1 MDRILDLAATTLAR
15 HPAPALPL
23 DELFRLLK
31 DDAPGVALSLQSL
44 LSMLARSPGR
54 FRVVRV
60 APGWRCLIGTL
71 DHLAGVRERPD
82 SRAPRPLDRALAGLE
97 PGPWIIGLEA
107 GLDAEGAARRPLRTL
122 RASVAYLG
130 RRLDADSPVAL
141 ARWLGLLAE
150 NGRVR
155 ARVAAAEPGPVWS

>member
-15 HPAPALPL
+15 NPAPALPL
-23 DELFRLLK
+23 EELFRLLK

-44 LSMLARSPGR
+44 LAVLARSPER
-54 FRVVRV
+54 FRVVRA
-60 APGWRCLIGTL
+60 APGWTSLLGTL
-71 DHLAGVRERPD
+71 NHVAGVRERPEP
-82 SRAPRPLDRALAGLE
+82 SPQRTLDAALVAVE
-97 PGPWIIGLEA
+97 YGPWIIGL
-107 GLDAEGAARRPLRTL
+107 DPGADGDRPTPRPLRTL

-130 RRLDADSPVAL
+130 RRLDGDSAVAL

-155 ARVAAAEPGPVWS
+155 ARLGDAGPGPA